1 MQVKVFE
8 ANDMNS
14 GLKLI
19 KEELGAEA
27 LIISTKTI
35 RGGRLGLGKNR
46 LEITAAV
53 DNAVPPPSRR
63 EFDTMGVERPAFATD
78 SYNELNHLDNRQE
91 NKELLSSARELPSLA
106 NPYLKGTALTPKKQQ
121 AFVAPKKTPP
131 PPEPDVPS
139 RVETAQPLQKPQRR
153 QSDAFS
159 APKGTHDSRMHD
171 EMHELKNLVRN
182 LAGEVARLQPNY
194 TGTASTEPTNALP
207 HESST
212 IRFLKSKGLNQDV
225 SSTLSTFL
233 EAQLDPESLENKM
246 LVTQHALQS
255 IQGMLD
261 VVPLLQNH
269 KGQQR
274 IAFVGPT
281 GVGKTTTLAKIAAAK
296 LSQGHQK
303 IALITIDTYRIAA
316 VEQIKVYGE
325 IMNLPVDVVIS
336 PEQLE
341 EALIRHHDCDLILI
355 DTAGRSPKDELSIEE
370 LRTFLKS
377 EFDIERHLVLS
388 ASTREEELIDTIT
401 RFQKLQISSTIY
413 TKTDECSQLGSI
425 LNVQLQNNTPI
436 SCITNGQRVPEDV
449 VDISP
454 NAIAQLIMSIH

>member
-35 RGGRLGLGKNR
+35 RGGGRLGLGRNR

-78 SYNELNHLDNRQE
+78 SYNSLAHFNSQE
-91 NKELLSSARELPSLA
+91 EKEELLFNQHNRESLPSLA
-106 NPYLKGTALTPKKQQ
+106 NPYLRGAGAKPKAQK
-121 AFVAPKKTPP
+121 FVAAKKKPAVHVSGAK
-131 PPEPDVPS
+131 EKA
-139 RVETAQPLQKPQRR
+139 ETAPQA
-153 QSDAFS
+153 SSAFA
-159 APKGTHDSRMHD
+159 APAGSLDTRMHD

-182 LAGEVARLQPNY
+182 LAGEVARLQPSYSNN
-194 TGTASTEPTNALP
+194 TTQAPSTTSSVV
-207 HESST
+207 ESST
-212 IRFLKSKGLNQDV
+212 INFLKSKGLNQDI
-225 SSTLSTFL
+225 STTLSSFL
-233 EAQLDPESLENKM
+233 ESHLDPESLDNKM
-246 LVTQHALQS
+246 LVTQHVLQS

-261 VVPLLQNH
+261 VAPLLHDHQDQ
-269 KGQQR
+269 QQR

-325 IMNLPVDVVIS
+325 IMNIPVDVVIS
-336 PEQLE
+336 PDQLE
-341 EALIRHHDCDLILI
+341 NALAKHHHCDLILI

-370 LRTFLKS
+370 LCTFLKP

-388 ASTREEELIDTIT
+388 ASTREEELIDTIS

-413 TKTDECSQLGSI
+413 TKTDECSQLGSL

-436 SCITNGQRVPEDV
+436 SCITNGQRVPEDL